1 MTQKGDSE
9 TFCPILWNH
18 AACSTN
24 GNQRACCVMDNELTK
39 SDGTFYNWK
48 TDSILEGFNN
58 SEMKRMRLE
67 MLEGKRLSE
76 CHRCWRAEETGG
88 TSRRTH
94 TIATFR
100 GILTEEIA
108 RSHTDNSGA
117 TDLKPTFWD
126 VRFGNL
132 CNLKCVMCHP
142 DFSTQWIKDWELL
155 KGESYE
161 HGEYDWWKADNFWQQ
176 LEELG
181 SSIRQIQLAGGEP
194 LMIERQYDFLQ
205 MLVDR
210 GWSKDITLE
219 YDTNLTNIQD
229 RALTIWNNFKSLNVR
244 ISIEDTGERNR
255 YIRFPSNYDK
265 IIENTL
271 RIKQE
276 VTNSKYF
283 ISCTWQVLNAFTV
296 TDLIDDLNTLGI
308 NFNARILS
316 DPYYYDVKI
325 LPRDIKLQI
334 LEHYYNW
341 KGNRKIIQPL
351 INYIEQ
357 HLDYEDLEAVRIMI
371 KFNDQLDKIR
381 GTNWRETFTE
391 LQRGLEMHID
401 NNTGKCYNGT

>member
-1 MTQKGDSE
+1 
-9 TFCPILWNH
+9 
-18 AACSTN
+18 
-24 GNQRACCVMDNELTK
+24 MDKELK
-39 SDGTFYNWK
+39 KPDGTIYNWR
-48 TDSILEGFNN
+48 TDNILEGFNN
-58 SEMKRMRLE
+58 SEMRRMRLE
-67 MLEGKRLSE
+67 MLEGKRLPE
-76 CHRCWRAEETGG
+76 CHRCWSAEEAGA

-100 GILTEEIA
+100 DTLSPEIA
-108 RSHTDNSGA
+108 RSHTDETGA

-126 VRFGNL
+126 ARFGNL

-155 KGESYE
+155 KGEPYE
-161 HGEYDWWKADNFWQQ
+161 HGEYDWWKSDNFWIQ

-229 RALTIWNNFKSLNVR
+229 RALEIWNNFKKLNIR

-271 RIKQE
+271 RVKQE
-276 VTNSKYF
+276 VSNSKYF

-296 TDLIDDLNTLGI
+296 TDLIDDLNKLDI

-316 DPYYYDVKI
+316 NPYYYDVKI
-325 LPRDIKLQI
+325 LPHHTKLRL
-334 LEHYYNW
+334 LEHYNNW
-341 KGNRKIIQPL
+341 NGDKKNIQPL

-357 HLDYEDLEAVRIMI
+357 YLDYEDLEAVHVMK
-371 KFNDQLDKIR
+371 KFNDQLDNIR

-391 LQRGLEMHID
+391 LCESL
-401 NNTGKCYNGT
+401 NA